1 MLIRVPGQSKRVKDV
16 ITFETTEEKHVNG
29 IVRQLNALY
38 DGQPVGSV
46 RIGKAYGM
54 GHCQVLIYLHK
65 ARDAE
70 LATPVLSSA
79 GGVIRGWVPAR
90 VGAVPTLA
98 ERRAMRAADAVKALA
113 TEGPVSTRAV
123 GRHLD
128 VSYGTIRRWLQ
139 AAERMGLIRRS
150 SAPRGWEPA

>member
-1 MLIRVPGQSKRVKDV
+1 MIHFKTS
-16 ITFETTEEKHVNG
+16 EEKHVHG
-29 IVRQLNALY
+29 IVRQLDALY

-54 GHCQVLIYLHK
+54 SHHRVLIYLHK

-70 LATPVLSSA
+70 LATPVLSGA
-79 GGVIRGWVPAR
+79 GGVIRGWVPAH

-98 ERRAMRAADAVKALA
+98 ERKAMRAADAVKALTA
-113 TEGPVSTRAV
+113 EAPVSARAV